1 MQNSKEVSYKTKHRP
16 IISQM
21 IILYALKLY
30 SAVYQLYLNKT
41 EKKIEKKR
49 KGRNSKSVVTAA
61 DFIFSITSALH
72 DSRNWKRPR

>member
-1 MQNSKEVSYKTKHRP
+1 MYVVSQ
-16 IISQM
+16 IF
-21 IILYALKLY
+21 ILYVWNSF